1 LPVPFNLQP
10 LLTGKLVRLRPLEP
24 ADFDALFDVAS
35 DPLIWEQHPERDRY
49 REPVFR
55 RFFRGALD
63 SKGALLA
70 LDADGGQV
78 IGSSRFYGYDEAT
91 REVEIGWTFLA
102 RRYWGGRYNGEMKRL
117 MLDHAFKWVDHVLFV
132 IGAQN
137 FRSRKATEKM
147 GAVRIGSRAAPDR
160 PDSLVYR
167 IDVADWMA
175 RRDTSTRI
183 A

>member
-1 LPVPFNLQP
+1 VPLNLQP
-10 LLTGKLVRLRPLEP
+10 RLTGKLVRLRPLEP

-63 SKGALLA
+63 SRGALA
-70 LDADGGQV
+70 VLDADGGRL
-78 IGSSRFYGYDEAT
+78 IGSSRFNDYDETA

-117 MLDHAFKWVDHVLFV
+117 MLDHAFEWVDRVLFV
-132 IGAQN
+132 IGVQN
-137 FRSRKATEKM
+137 FRSQKAIEKM
-147 GAVRIGSRAAPDR
+147 GAVRLGTRAGADTDTQDR
-160 PDSLVYR
+160 IVYR
-167 IDVADWMA
+167 IDAADWMA
-175 RRDTSTRI
+175 RPAASRS